1 MSTEGVLSTLHK
13 ISTALHRLDELAE
26 DVRELRVAVTTRIE
40 RLENQLADVRER
52 VARVEASRE
61 ADLAKLQAEA
71 ARFKAEIER
80 AEMRL
85 SKQLPK
91 VASGSRSPKT

>member
-1 MSTEGVLSTLHK
+1 MAAEGVFTTPHK
-13 ISTALHRLDELAE
+13 LTTALHRLDDVAE
-26 DVRELRVAVTTRIE
+26 DVREFRAAVTTRLE
-40 RLENQLADVRER
+40 RVELQLADLRER

-80 AEMRL
+80 AELRL
-85 SKQLPK
+85 VKQLPK
-91 VASGSRSPKT
+91 RSSRSKKA